1 MNIDKVSPL
10 NLMDTLFH
18 IFSHIPTKDW
28 FNTQLVCK
36 FWKVTGRKIFKPT
49 DSHFE
54 NAIKHHK
61 YERVEFMC
69 KTYEMD
75 AARFL
80 KYTVESKSMAMS
92 IISKSIDIT
101 LEDVKNYM
109 VSVYNKEMEAF
120 TPEYRVSYPKKYFP
134 IKESDDGIDYIKFL
148 KLAREIPDREWSP
161 EFVLNHPRIFPLL
174 DTKKLCDAITF
185 TVYKGDH
192 SNRIF
197 MRLLDSLLE
206 RGCYKIEDKTFAFL
220 VLSTLTD
227 MYCRTLC
234 SDSYAIYFNVCMHA
248 LRCLKYFGGDGGG
261 GVNIGDDTILYNIM
275 IQVLQS
281 KEWIGA
287 EIIDYCLNN
296 YKEMILGSTTDCINL
311 LLVVFESGYGYE
323 PTESGNLIINDK
335 DIGVEKF
342 RLSKFVNSELT
353 DWTSLRGLIAY
364 ESIFRQLNDK
374 SIRYV
379 LIHDDELSVKELLKA
394 IRSSKHGEKYP
405 EIIVNLKRLTEE
417 REFDLRNL
425 KSYVKKR
432 KESKEKTKK
441 GKSARIE

>member
-1 MNIDKVSPL
+1 
-10 NLMDTLFH
+10 
-18 IFSHIPTKDW
+18 
-28 FNTQLVCK
+28 
-36 FWKVTGRKIFKPT
+36 
-49 DSHFE
+49 
-54 NAIKHHK
+54 
-61 YERVEFMC
+61 
-69 KTYEMD
+69 
-75 AARFL
+75 
-80 KYTVESKSMAMS
+80 
-92 IISKSIDIT
+92 
-101 LEDVKNYM
+101 
-109 VSVYNKEMEAF
+109 
-120 TPEYRVSYPKKYFP
+120 
-134 IKESDDGIDYIKFL
+134 
-148 KLAREIPDREWSP
+148 
-161 EFVLNHPRIFPLL
+161 
-174 DTKKLCDAITF
+174 
-185 TVYKGDH
+185 
-192 SNRIF
+192 
-197 MRLLDSLLE
+197 
-206 RGCYKIEDKTFAFL
+206 
-220 VLSTLTD
+220 
-227 MYCRTLC
+227 
-234 SDSYAIYFNVCMHA
+234 
-248 LRCLKYFGGDGGG
+248 
-261 GVNIGDDTILYNIM
+261 M

-364 ESIFRQLNDK
+364 ESIFLQLNDK